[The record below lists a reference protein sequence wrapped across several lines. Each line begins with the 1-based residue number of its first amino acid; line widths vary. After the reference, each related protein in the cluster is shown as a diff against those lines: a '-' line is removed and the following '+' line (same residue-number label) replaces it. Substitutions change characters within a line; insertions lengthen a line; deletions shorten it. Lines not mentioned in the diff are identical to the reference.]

1 MFKSNISHN
10 DNIIFIDIDD
20 TICDTRKA
28 FGELYTEITGEPIAA
43 TNVRHYRDM
52 CPKWTD
58 ENEIKIIFKNG
69 GEVYRKAQPVQ
80 GAKEGI
86 SKLIQKG
93 FKIKLV
99 SLNFADSA
107 WAKQKWIEKFF
118 PELKDDVILLT
129 SMNTNKDIFKGHAI
143 IDDDL
148 KNIKTNGSRFP
159 ILLDIYDVYK
169 DLEYKHKYRSWKEI
183 VDKF

>member
-28 FGELYTEITGEPIAA
+28 FGELYTEITGKPIQPM
-43 TNVRHYRDM
+43 NSKRYKDM
-52 CPKWTD
+52 CPDWG
-58 ENEIKIIFKNG
+58 EEEITIIFKNG
-69 GEVYRKAQPVQ
+69 GEVYRKAQPVP
-80 GAKEGI
+80 GAKEAI
-86 SKLIQKG
+86 AKLQQKG

-107 WAKQKWIEKFF
+107 WAKQKWINKYF
-118 PELKDDVILLT
+118 PELKEDLIILT
-129 SMNTNKDIFKGHAI
+129 SMKANKDIFKGYAI
-143 IDDDL
+143 IDDDY

-159 ILLDIYDVYK
+159 ILLDMYNVYD
-169 DLEYKHKYRSWKEI
+169 DLNYGDKHHSWKEI